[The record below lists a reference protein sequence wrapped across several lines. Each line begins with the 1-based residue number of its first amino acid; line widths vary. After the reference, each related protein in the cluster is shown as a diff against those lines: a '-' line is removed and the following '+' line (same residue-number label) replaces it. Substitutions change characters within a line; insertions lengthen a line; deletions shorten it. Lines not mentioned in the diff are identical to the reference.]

1 VALLSFPP
9 SPFNGQIYPNPTSAP
24 VNTNIYRWDSA
35 EQTWILLG
43 RSSGVTP
50 GTYGTSTR
58 VPRFTVD
65 FTGRISFAEDLA
77 IPLGDTTQVGL
88 VQLVDN
94 TVTND
99 PTKALTAA
107 QGFSLQQQINIIDA
121 WTANDIPLLPTIN
134 GSTTVQQALGDAI
147 YNITSPGLSVVVAQT
162 PVGQV
167 TLDVTQATETQLGG
181 AEIATQAEVDA
192 GTDNTRIVT
201 PLRLATYISG
211 GQISATEVPLSPAI
225 NGNTTVQAAL
235 TDAIY
240 NVSSSGS
247 SVTITETATGQI
259 NLAVAQATET
269 QQGGGEIA
277 TQTEANTGTSDTTL
291 ITPLKLRTTLTNG
304 SINSSNIQLSTAI
317 NGNTTVQSA
326 LLDAVYNIASS
337 GNTVVITSSPT
348 GLFNVEVRQATETQL
363 GGGEIATQVETDA
376 GTDDT
381 RIVTPLKL
389 RTAITGGSIN
399 SSTIQLSTPING
411 NTTVQSALND
421 AIYNIA
427 SSGSSV
433 TITETATGQINLAVT
448 QATETQLGGAEIAT
462 QAEVNAGTDN
472 TRIVTPQ
479 KLSAYISTG
488 GVSASTIVVTPAING
503 NTDVQSVLSD
513 AIYSIASAN
522 NSVTIAETATG
533 QINLAVTQATEAQLG
548 GASVATQAE
557 VNTGTN
563 DTKFVTPSKLAT
575 YISGGQINATE
586 IALSPA
592 INGNTTVQTALA
604 DAIYNVAS
612 ANASLTV
619 AIAATG
625 QVTLTPVSATDTL
638 AGVVELATPAEV
650 VTGTST
656 TLATTPQG
664 VRNAT
669 VYKSDYNAKGA
680 ILSAAAAGN
689 TTILPVGTNAQY
701 LVADS
706 TAATGLK
713 WYTLP
718 STVGVSGSVSN
729 AGITTITDNLTST
742 SVDSALSAN
751 QGKLL
756 QTQIAAI
763 LLSSNLTFAGTVG
776 ATGLLTLVTTAGAA
790 EGFTLGS
797 PLPSPAPT
805 NVDFFVICTEA
816 GTFTPPASAAVN
828 VTQGDWLISTGTT
841 WEWLNVGYDPTTAS
855 TTQAGIVELATDA
868 ETQTGTDTTRA
879 ITPSNL
885 TSRTATETR
894 TGIAEIATQVETDA
908 GTDDTR
914 IVTPLKLK
922 TYVTNS
928 PQLYHYTQIDNVA
941 SSFNGVLTAFTLRVG
956 GVAYTPNPTGNLTVF
971 LGGIAQTPGAS
982 EAYTVSGST
991 ITFTSAPPAGTSF
1004 YATTVTNT

>member
-9 SPFNGQIYPNPTSAP
+9 SPFNGQIYPTTASAP

-65 FTGRISFAEDLA
+65 FTGRISFAEDLE

-107 QGFSLQQQINIIDA
+107 QGFSLQQQISSIDA
-121 WTANDIPLLPTIN
+121 WTASDIPLLPTIN

-269 QQGGGEIA
+269 QRGGGEIA

-389 RTAITGGSIN
+389 
-399 SSTIQLSTPING
+399 
-411 NTTVQSALND
+411 
-421 AIYNIA
+421 
-427 SSGSSV
+427 
-433 TITETATGQINLAVT
+433 
-448 QATETQLGGAEIAT
+448 
-462 QAEVNAGTDN
+462 
-472 TRIVTPQ
+472 
-479 KLSAYISTG
+479 
-488 GVSASTIVVTPAING
+488 
-503 NTDVQSVLSD
+503 
-513 AIYSIASAN
+513 
-522 NSVTIAETATG
+522 
-533 QINLAVTQATEAQLG
+533 
-548 GASVATQAE
+548 
-557 VNTGTN
+557 
-563 DTKFVTPSKLAT
+563 
-575 YISGGQINATE
+575 
-586 IALSPA
+586 
-592 INGNTTVQTALA
+592 
-604 DAIYNVAS
+604 
-612 ANASLTV
+612 
-619 AIAATG
+619 
-625 QVTLTPVSATDTL
+625 
-638 AGVVELATPAEV
+638 
-650 VTGTST
+650 
-656 TLATTPQG
+656 
-664 VRNAT
+664 
-669 VYKSDYNAKGA
+669 
-680 ILSAAAAGN
+680 
-689 TTILPVGTNAQY
+689 
-701 LVADS
+701 
-706 TAATGLK
+706 
-713 WYTLP
+713 
-718 STVGVSGSVSN
+718 
-729 AGITTITDNLTST
+729 
-742 SVDSALSAN
+742 
-751 QGKLL
+751 
-756 QTQIAAI
+756 
-763 LLSSNLTFAGTVG
+763 
-776 ATGLLTLVTTAGAA
+776 
-790 EGFTLGS
+790 
-797 PLPSPAPT
+797 
-805 NVDFFVICTEA
+805 
-816 GTFTPPASAAVN
+816 
-828 VTQGDWLISTGTT
+828 
-841 WEWLNVGYDPTTAS
+841 
-855 TTQAGIVELATDA
+855 
-868 ETQTGTDTTRA
+868 
-879 ITPSNL
+879 
-885 TSRTATETR
+885 
-894 TGIAEIATQVETDA
+894 
-908 GTDDTR
+908 
-914 IVTPLKLK
+914 K

-941 SSFNGVLTAFTLRVG
+941 SSFNGVLTAFTLRIG

-971 LGGIAQTPGAS
+971 LGGYCPDPWCLRSIHCFWQHHYLHVCASRRHLLLRDNCNKHLKVQRQAGWVIRLKRSDQLGRRGVPVAAFATIGRGAH
-982 EAYTVSGST
+982 
-991 ITFTSAPPAGTSF
+991 
-1004 YATTVTNT
+1004 